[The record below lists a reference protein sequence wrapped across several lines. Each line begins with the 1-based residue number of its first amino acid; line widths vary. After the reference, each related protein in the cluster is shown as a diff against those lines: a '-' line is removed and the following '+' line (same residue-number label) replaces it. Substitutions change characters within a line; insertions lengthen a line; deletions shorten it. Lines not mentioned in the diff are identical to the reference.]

1 MSDMTGAT
9 DNLAQGDPNL
19 QLIERGGTELTPQFV
34 QAFRA
39 MSPEQQNIWV
49 EDARRNV
56 LASEYGWAAS
66 FLEDPEL
73 GPILREA
80 AQRRWSD
87 QRLLTELRKTTWFT
101 SRAPKERQWD
111 QAIALDPKSKDKD
124 IEQQMIGIQEV
135 LAQYNEVLTPEQ
147 IRDLAINSLRSGWSD
162 QQLFRGIAAETM
174 KGGPQQG
181 TVRFGVVGRTVRD
194 LASRFAV
201 PLSAQAMDSY
211 AQQIATG
218 AIVQADYENILRNQ
232 AKSLYPSLSAE
243 IDRGLDVAT
252 ITDPYRQVAASTLGI
267 SAEMVNFADPKW
279 NSALNF
285 DDGKG
290 RRMMTLYEW
299 GRHLRTNE
307 EYGYDRT
314 PQARDK
320 AYNMVDRLGRMFGV
334 TA

>member
-1 MSDMTGAT
+1 MTGAS
-9 DNLAQGDPNL
+9 DNLAQGDANL
-19 QLIERGGTELTPQFV
+19 ELIERGGTELTPQFV

-66 FLEDPEL
+66 FLDDEEL

-80 AQRRWSD
+80 AQKNWSD
-87 QRLLTELRKTTWFT
+87 QRLLTALRNTKWYK
-101 SRAPKERQWD
+101 SREPSERAWD

-124 IEQQMIGIQEV
+124 IEQRSIGIQEI
-135 LAQYNEVLTPEQ
+135 LAQFNETLTPEQ
-147 IRDLAINSLRSGWSD
+147 IRDLAITSLRSDWSD
-162 QQLFRGIAAETM
+162 QQLFRGIAAEAM

-181 TVRFGVVGRTVRD
+181 NVRFGIVGRTVRD
-194 LASRFAV
+194 LATRYAV
-201 PLSAQAMDSY
+201 PLSEQAMDSY
-211 AQQIATG
+211 AQRIASG
-218 AIVQADYENILRNQ
+218 DIVQADYENILRNQ

-243 IDRGLDVAT
+243 LDRGLDIAT

-267 SAEMVNFADPKW
+267 SADMVNFADPKW
-279 NSALNF
+279 NAALNF

-299 GRHLRTNE
+299 GQHIRTNE
-307 EYGYDRT
+307 QYGYDQT
-314 PQARDK
+314 PDARNK